1 MCTVCGCSDGAQ
13 VQLDGT
19 TVNHIHSHAHEHSHG
34 HQHGHEHEHGHDYGH
49 NHNHDHDHDHDH
61 VHNHSHDHGTSNK
74 TVALEQAILSKND
87 RIATANR
94 RWFEKLGI
102 VCLNLLSSPGSGKT
116 TLLEK
121 TLQQLCGPCCVVE
134 GDQATENDAQRIR
147 ATGAQAVQINTGT
160 GCHLEADML
169 HAGIHELEP
178 EPGSVVFVENVGNLV
193 CPALFD
199 LGENKR
205 VVVLSVTEGEDK
217 PLKYPHM
224 FHKADL
230 VVLNKIDLLPHLEF
244 DLQACLGYLREVN
257 PNCHILQVSAKT
269 GEGLQ
274 AWLDWLEAER
284 PKLAVSARTGEKAIR
299 RE

>member
-1 MCTVCGCSDGAQ
+1 MCTVCGCSDGAET
-13 VQLDGT
+13 QLDGKSMKH
-19 TVNHIHSHAHEHSHG
+19 VHSHE
-34 HQHGHEHEHGHDYGH
+34 HQHGH
-49 NHNHDHDHDHDH
+49 DH
-61 VHNHSHDHGTSNK
+61 VHSHSHDLDTSNK

-87 RIATANR
+87 RIAADNR

-121 TLQQLCGPCCVVE
+121 TLRQLSGPCCVVE

-147 ATGAQAVQINTGT
+147 ATGASAVQINTGT

-178 EPGSVVFVENVGNLV
+178 VPGTVVFVENVGNLV

-230 VVLNKIDLLPHLEF
+230 VVLNKVDLLPHLDF
-244 DLQACLGYLREVN
+244 DLQACLGYVREVN
-257 PNCHILQVSAKT
+257 PNCRILQLSAKT
-269 GEGLQ
+269 GEGMQ

-284 PKLAVSARTGEKAIR
+284 PKLAVSALSGKRAIR

>member
-1 MCTVCGCSDGAQ
+1 MCTVCGCSEGAET
-13 VQLDGT
+13 QLDGKSMKH
-19 TVNHIHSHAHEHSHG
+19 VHSHEHQHSHS
-34 HQHGHEHEHGHDYGH
+34 HEHG
-49 NHNHDHDHDHDH
+49 HDHDH
-61 VHNHSHDHGTSNK
+61 VHSYSHDRDSSNK

-87 RIATANR
+87 RIAADNR

-121 TLQQLCGPCCVVE
+121 TLRQLSGPCCVVE

-147 ATGAQAVQINTGT
+147 ATGASAVQINTGT

-178 EPGSVVFVENVGNLV
+178 VPGTVVFVENVGNLV

-230 VVLNKIDLLPHLEF
+230 VVLNKVDLLPHLDF
-244 DLQACLGYLREVN
+244 DLQACLGYVREVN
-257 PNCHILQVSAKT
+257 PNCRILQLSAKT
-269 GEGLQ
+269 GEGMQ

-284 PKLAVSARTGEKAIR
+284 PKLAVSALSGKRAIR

>member
-1 MCTVCGCSDGAQ
+1 MCTVCGCSDGAET
-13 VQLDGT
+13 QLDGKSMKH
-19 TVNHIHSHAHEHSHG
+19 VHSHEHQHSHS
-34 HQHGHEHEHGHDYGH
+34 HE
-49 NHNHDHDHDHDH
+49 HDHDH
-61 VHNHSHDHGTSNK
+61 VHSHSHDLDTSNK

-87 RIATANR
+87 RIAADNR

-121 TLQQLCGPCCVVE
+121 TLRQLSGPCCVVE
-134 GDQATENDAQRIR
+134 GDQATENDARRIR
-147 ATGAQAVQINTGT
+147 ATGASAVQINTGT

-178 EPGSVVFVENVGNLV
+178 EPGTVVFVENVGNLV

-230 VVLNKIDLLPHLEF
+230 VVLNKVDLLPHLDF
-244 DLQACLGYLREVN
+244 DLQACLGYVREVN
-257 PNCHILQVSAKT
+257 PNCRILQLSAKT
-269 GEGLQ
+269 GEGMQ

-284 PKLAVSARTGEKAIR
+284 PKLAVSA
-299 RE
+299 